1 MFVNVPQCFADWLT
15 WNASLSSI
23 LVADIFKG
31 FWTKRVVLLI
41 SLLCYWVC
49 RLVLEAVIKYR
60 FARSFDYH

>member
-1 MFVNVPQCFADWLT
+1 MLVNVPQCFADWLT
-15 WNASLSSI
+15 WNASLSS
-23 LVADIFKG
+23 VADIFKG